1 MNALESGVVIY
12 ANSERAGNRDSE
24 LKSYPQSYPQ
34 KGHAGRRFRRGS
46 ILVRPTK
53 STTFSDIRYY
63 SRPILTNRVLNKD
76 PIHGNNF
83 LIYKTEGRLVPRRG
97 P

>member
-34 KGHAGRRFRRGS
+34 KGRAGRCFRRGTVCIRPNKINAIQRYS
-46 ILVRPTK
+46 IL
-53 STTFSDIRYY
+53 FA
-63 SRPILTNRVLNKD
+63 TNLR
-76 PIHGNNF
+76 I
-83 LIYKTEGRLVPRRG
+83 
-97 P
+97 